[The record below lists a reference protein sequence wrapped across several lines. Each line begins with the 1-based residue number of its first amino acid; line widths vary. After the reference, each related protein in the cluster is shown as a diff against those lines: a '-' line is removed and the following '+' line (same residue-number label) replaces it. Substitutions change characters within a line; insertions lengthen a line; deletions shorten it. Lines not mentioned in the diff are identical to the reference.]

1 MTRLVRD
8 KHFILFI
15 GSIGGEE
22 EVVKI
27 HRYQDEV
34 PETRLNE
41 DPETDDNLNK
51 HAHLGFDI
59 FQD

>member
-1 MTRLVRD
+1 M
-8 KHFILFI
+8 
-15 GSIGGEE
+15 GSISGEE

-41 DPETDDNLNK
+41 DPEADDNLNK
-51 HAHLGFDI
+51 HAHLGFNI